1 MKAAA
6 TTATATPLPRT
17 FSWGDVTRRER
28 ALLRAMLDLDE
39 VMSATGADTP
49 EDRAWYEWAE
59 QAHTHV
65 RAWLVGRGFP
75 V

>member
-1 MKAAA
+1 MAAA
-6 TTATATPLPRT
+6 VVKSL
-17 FSWGDVTRRER
+17 SSGDVTVRER
-28 ALLRAMLDLDE
+28 ALLRVMLDLED

-49 EDRAWYEWAE
+49 ENRAWFEWAE

-65 RAWLVGRGFP
+65 RAWLVGKGWP